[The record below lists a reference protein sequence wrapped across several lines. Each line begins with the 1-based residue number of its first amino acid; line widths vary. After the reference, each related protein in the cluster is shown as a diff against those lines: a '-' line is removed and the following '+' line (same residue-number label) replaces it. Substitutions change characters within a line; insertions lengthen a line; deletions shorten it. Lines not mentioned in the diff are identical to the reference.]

1 MIIKPSTLLLILMVA
16 AASISLFVVKYRV
29 QDLDEHYR
37 SLSREI
43 VVTRENIHVL
53 KSEWAHLN
61 QPDRLR
67 SLAGKYLEVGPL
79 DANRVGDAN
88 QILDVLPNRAVDP
101 ADAAKSD
108 SVTAPK
114 SVEEAAR

>member
-1 MIIKPSTLLLILMVA
+1 MIIKPSTLFLIMMVA
-16 AASISLFVVKYRV
+16 AVSISLFVVKYRV

-67 SLAGKYLEVGPL
+67 ALAGKFLEVGPL
-79 DANRVGDAN
+79 DANRVGDADH
-88 QILDVLPNRAVDP
+88 ILDGLPNRAIEPVD
-101 ADAAKSD
+101 AVKSD
-108 SVTAPK
+108 SLKAPR